1 MVFGFGRG
9 AQVLEASVE
18 AALRGKA
25 VAEWPLPAAQA
36 EVVRRLVER
45 LRAREAEAEAAEGRR
60 RESEAALGYQCVRF
74 DLITSGTVDGLWDMS
89 VVAGD
94 PVNEGNEIWWSPQFR
109 RILGFQTEAEF
120 PNQLES
126 LYSRIHPE
134 DKEAMLAKLLAH
146 IEDRTGRTPFDTCY
160 RVKVKGGEYRWFRA
174 LGATHRDAAGMPLRV
189 AGSLSDI
196 TEQRERERELDITLT
211 RFELGSAMLNDG
223 LWDMSVIA
231 GDPIN
236 PKNEFWWSQQLR
248 HLLGF
253 ESEADFPNVFESWSS
268 RLHPQEKDTVLG
280 AFAAHLNDRSGRT
293 PFDMKYRLKLKSGH
307 YRWFHARGMTKRAAD
322 GTPLRA
328 VGALTDIEA
337 ARQMEDVAQTL
348 NVSARDIVAGSG
360 DLSGRTEQQAAAL
373 EETASSMEELTSAV
387 RQNAENVG
395 KANQLIQETSRS
407 ARDGGAVVEDV
418 VATMG
423 SIHDSSRRIAEIISV
438 IDGIAFQ
445 TNILALN
452 AAVEA
457 ARAGEQGRGFA
468 VVASEVRSLA
478 QRSATAAKE
487 IKGLIDDSVSKV
499 AVGSSLVAKAGQ
511 SMQGIVASVQL
522 VTDLMAEIA
531 AASQEQ
537 STGIDQVNTTVMQL
551 DVTTQQNA
559 GLAEEMAASAHAL
572 EEKAGELLRSV
583 LANRRDAAPVVA
595 MAA

>member
-1 MVFGFGRG
+1 MLLGFGRG
-9 AQVLEASVE
+9 AQALEGAVD

-25 VAEWPLPAAQA
+25 VAWPLPAAQA
-36 EVVRRLVER
+36 EVVRRLAER
-45 LRAREAEAEAAEGRR
+45 LRASEAAVEAAEQRH
-60 RESEAALGYQCVRF
+60 RESEAALDYQHVRF
-74 DLITSGTVDGLWDMS
+74 DLITSGTSDGLWDMS

-94 PVNEGNEIWWSPQFR
+94 PVNDGNEIWWSPQFR
-109 RILGFQTEAEF
+109 RILGFNTEAEF
-120 PNQLES
+120 PNQLDS
-126 LYSRIHPE
+126 LYSRVHPE
-134 DKEAMLAKLLAH
+134 DKDAMLAKLLAH

-160 RVKVKGGEYRWFRA
+160 RVKVKSGEYRWFRA
-174 LGATHRDAAGMPLRV
+174 LGATRRDAAGMPLRV

-223 LWDMSVIA
+223 LWDMSVVA
-231 GDPIN
+231 GDPLN
-236 PKNEFWWSQQLR
+236 PTNEFWWSQQFR

-253 ESEADFPNVFESWSS
+253 ESEADFPDVFESWSS
-268 RLHPQEKDTVLG
+268 RLHPEEKDTVLG
-280 AFAAHLNDRSGRT
+280 GFAAHLNDRSGRT
-293 PFDMKYRLKLKSGH
+293 PFDMKYRLKLKNGQ

-348 NVSARDIVAGSG
+348 NLSARDIVAGSG

-395 KANQLIQETSRS
+395 TANQLIQETSRS
-407 ARDGGAVVEDV
+407 ARDGGAVVDDV

-423 SIHDSSRRIAEIISV
+423 SIHESSRRIAEIISV

-499 AVGSSLVAKAGQ
+499 ATGSSLVAKAGQ
-511 SMQGIVASVQL
+511 SMQGIVASVQQ

-551 DVTTQQNA
+551 DTTTQQNA

-583 LANRRDAAPVVA
+583 LANRKDAAPVA
-595 MAA
+595 KAA

>member
-1 MVFGFGRG
+1 
-9 AQVLEASVE
+9 
-18 AALRGKA
+18 
-25 VAEWPLPAAQA
+25 
-36 EVVRRLVER
+36 
-45 LRAREAEAEAAEGRR
+45 
-60 RESEAALGYQCVRF
+60 
-74 DLITSGTVDGLWDMS
+74 
-89 VVAGD
+89 
-94 PVNEGNEIWWSPQFR
+94 
-109 RILGFQTEAEF
+109 
-120 PNQLES
+120 
-126 LYSRIHPE
+126 
-134 DKEAMLAKLLAH
+134 
-146 IEDRTGRTPFDTCY
+146 
-160 RVKVKGGEYRWFRA
+160 
-174 LGATHRDAAGMPLRV
+174 
-189 AGSLSDI
+189 
-196 TEQRERERELDITLT
+196 
-211 RFELGSAMLNDG
+211 MLNDG

>member
-1 MVFGFGRG
+1 MLLGFGRG
-9 AQVLEASVE
+9 AHALEGAVD

-25 VAEWPLPAAQA
+25 VAWPLPAAQA
-36 EVVRRLVER
+36 EVVRRLAER
-45 LRAREAEAEAAEGRR
+45 LRASEAAVEAAEQRH

-94 PVNEGNEIWWSPQFR
+94 PVNDGNEIWWSPQFR
-109 RILGFQTEAEF
+109 RILGLNTEAEF
-120 PNQLES
+120 PNQLDS
-126 LYSRIHPE
+126 LYSRVHPE
-134 DKEAMLAKLLAH
+134 DKDAMLAKLLAH
-146 IEDRTGRTPFDTCY
+146 IEDRTGRTPFD
-160 RVKVKGGEYRWFRA
+160 
-174 LGATHRDAAGMPLRV
+174 
-189 AGSLSDI
+189 
-196 TEQRERERELDITLT
+196 
-211 RFELGSAMLNDG
+211 
-223 LWDMSVIA
+223 
-231 GDPIN
+231 
-236 PKNEFWWSQQLR
+236 
-248 HLLGF
+248 
-253 ESEADFPNVFESWSS
+253 
-268 RLHPQEKDTVLG
+268 
-280 AFAAHLNDRSGRT
+280 
-293 PFDMKYRLKLKSGH
+293 MKYRLKLKNGQ

-348 NVSARDIVAGSG
+348 NLSARDIVAGSG

-395 KANQLIQETSRS
+395 TTNQLIQETSRS
-407 ARDGGAVVEDV
+407 ARDGGAVVDDV

-423 SIHDSSRRIAEIISV
+423 SIHESSRRIAEIISV

-499 AVGSSLVAKAGQ
+499 ATGSSLVAKAGQ
-511 SMQGIVASVQL
+511 SMQGIVASVQQ

-551 DVTTQQNA
+551 DTTTQQNA

-583 LANRRDAAPVVA
+583 LANRKDAAPVA
-595 MAA
+595 KAA